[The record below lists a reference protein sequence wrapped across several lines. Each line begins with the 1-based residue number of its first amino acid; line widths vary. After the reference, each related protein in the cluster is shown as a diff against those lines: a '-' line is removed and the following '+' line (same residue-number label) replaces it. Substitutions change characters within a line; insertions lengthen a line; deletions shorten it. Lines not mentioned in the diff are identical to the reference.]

1 MKKKIFYLF
10 FVLSLIK
17 LYDIADRSL
26 NFSSNILLASFK
38 HNTGE
43 NISLGAVAK
52 DVIPIRNFFLKK
64 NISEYKLSDEI
75 LKNHEVFYQRVV
87 ELNYPAKIKLN
98 SAIVVSHK
106 DEIVKQNCHLLHFTD
121 SFNIYECK

>member
-26 NFSSNILLASFK
+26 NFSPDILLTSFK
-38 HNTGE
+38 QNAGE
-43 NISLGAVAK
+43 SNSLATVSK
-52 DVIPIRNFFLKK
+52 DVIKIRNFFLKK

-75 LKNHEVFYQRVV
+75 LQNHEGFYQ
-87 ELNYPAKIKLN
+87 
-98 SAIVVSHK
+98 
-106 DEIVKQNCHLLHFTD
+106 
-121 SFNIYECK
+121 

>member
-10 FVLSLIK
+10 FALSLIK

-26 NFSSNILLASFK
+26 HFSPNIFLKSFNL
-38 HNTGE
+38 NTAE
-43 NISLGAVAK
+43 NISLGVLAK
-52 DVIPIRNFFLKK
+52 DVIPIRNFFERK
-64 NISEYKLSDEI
+64 NISEYILSDEI
-75 LKNHEVFYQRVV
+75 LKNHEGFYQRVV

-98 SAIVVSHK
+98 SSIVLSHK
-106 DEIVKQNCHLLHFTD
+106 DEIVKQNCNLLHFTD

>member
-26 NFSSNILLASFK
+26 NFSSNIFLTSFK
-38 HNTGE
+38 HYSGE
-43 NISLGAVAK
+43 NISLGFVAK
-52 DVIPIRNFFLKK
+52 DVIPIRNFFLKQ
-64 NISEYKLSDEI
+64 NISEYKFSDEI
-75 LKNHEVFYQRVV
+75 LKNHEVFQQRVF
-87 ELNYPAKIKLN
+87 ELNYTAKIKKN
-98 SAIVVSHK
+98 SAIYVSHK
-106 DEIVKQNCHLLHFTD
+106 DENVKQNCHLIHYTD